1 MEGDLHSTGHIAATL
16 VENSTAWLFAI
27 PLLPLCGALVIALF
41 NLPFG
46 PAHHAPGKSRAKS
59 DWLSGW
65 IATMFSAAAFAVTI
79 SCFKQILEPGVV
91 LKYLAWNW
99 FSVDNLHVDMGLR
112 MDHLSGIMTMVVT
125 GVGTLIHMY
134 AIGYMDHDKS
144 QPRFFCYLNL
154 FLFSMLLLVL
164 GDNMLMM
171 FVGWEGVGLCSY
183 LLIGFW
189 FTEMVNANAGQ
200 KAFVVNRIGDA
211 GFVLGVFILF
221 WATGT
226 VSFTGLQEAIAHVPP
241 GTCEL
246 AACLLFV
253 GAMGK
258 SAQIPLYVWLP
269 DAMAGPTP
277 VSALIHAATMVTAGI
292 YMITRMSFLYVLA
305 PSALAFV
312 CVIGTLTAFVAA
324 TIAIAQTDI
333 KKVLA
338 YSTVSQLGFMFM
350 ALGAGAFSNGIFH
363 VVTHAF
369 FKASLFMAAGSVI
382 VGCHHEQDMRKFGGL
397 WKLMPLTF
405 ATYIVGTFAIAGFP
419 GLSGFYSKDAILWA
433 VYSSNLSLF
442 GVELSRP
449 LWLLGAIT
457 AFLTAFYMTRS
468 LYLTFFGSYRG
479 GEGHDAHHD
488 DHAHGHDD
496 AHGAHDHHGHGGLPH
511 ETPWVMTMPLMPLLL
526 LSAGFG
532 YLYGHDLIHFLSV
545 WTRPDMLLPHEEI
558 AASNPAFNTL
568 EHLSIAIAI
577 GGMTLAFLIYGLA
590 PNLPQKAA
598 RSLSL
603 IYAALLNKWWVDELY
618 ERIVVRP
625 LRIFATVAFLLV
637 DRAVID
643 GTVNGVGSIVE
654 VSQDV
659 LKRAHTGRVSAYA
672 SMMFFGCLALTAF
685 YLLMR

>member
-1 MEGDLHSTGHIAATL
+1 MEGEAHHLATTA
-16 VENSTAWLFAI
+16 VELSTAWLFAI
-27 PLLPLCGALVIALF
+27 PLLPLLGASCIALTS
-41 NLPFG
+41 LPFG
-46 PAHHAPGKSRAKS
+46 PAHHKAGSSRAKF
-59 DWLSGW
+59 DWASGW
-65 IATMFSAAAFAVTI
+65 IATLFSMAAFAVTV
-79 SCFKQILEPGVV
+79 SCFTKILEPGVA
-91 LKYLAWNW
+91 LNFLAWSW
-99 FSVDNLHVDMGLR
+99 FRVDDLHIDMALR

-134 AIGYMDHDKS
+134 AIGYMEHDKS

-154 FLFSMLLLVL
+154 FLFAMLLLVL
-164 GDNMLMM
+164 GDNLLLM

-189 FTEMVNANAGQ
+189 FSEMVNAKAGQ

-211 GFVLGVFILF
+211 GFVLGVFTLF
-221 WATGT
+221 IATGS
-226 VSFTGLQEAIAHVPP
+226 VSFAGIQQAIGHVPV
-241 GTCEL
+241 GLCE
-246 AACLLFV
+246 AAAFLLFI

-277 VSALIHAATMVTAGI
+277 VSALIHAATMVTAGV

-305 PSALAFV
+305 PTTLAIICTV
-312 CVIGTLTAFVAA
+312 GVLTAFVAA

-433 VYSSNLSLF
+433 VFSSNLHLL
-442 GVELSRP
+442 GYDISRP

-479 GEGHDAHHD
+479 GDAHHAHHGHD
-488 DHAHGHDD
+488 DHAHADDKHDE
-496 AHGAHDHHGHGGLPH
+496 HHGHGGLPH
-511 ETPWVMTMPLMPLLL
+511 ESPWVMTVPLMPLMV

-532 YLYGHDLIHFLSV
+532 YFYGHDLVHFLSS
-545 WTRPDMLLPHEEI
+545 WTRGDLLVSHEEL
-558 AASNPAFNTL
+558 AKQEGYLQL
-568 EHLSIAIAI
+568 EQLSIIIAIA
-577 GGMTLAFLIYGLA
+577 GMTAAGLIYGVA
-590 PNLPQKAA
+590 PRFPAMAA
-598 RSLSL
+598 RRLSL
-603 IYAALLNKWWVDELY
+603 IYSALLNKWWVDELY
-618 ERIVVRP
+618 ERIIVRP
-625 LRIFATVAFLLV
+625 LRVFATVAFLLV
-637 DRAVID
+637 DRALID
-643 GTVNGVGSIVE
+643 GSVNGVGAVVE
-654 VSQDV
+654 VGQDV

-672 SMMFFGCLALTAF
+672 GMMFFGCIALTAF
-685 YLLMR
+685 YLLLN